1 MSFLDPGCIIVLRS
15 VPYWRKHGARVF
27 SIQCNLFVFD
37 FLFHSCLV
45 VLGICLHVGGYMGR
59 GLIRSN
65 IIRLGIE
72 FRLDSLSLSTIISLP
87 RKLTELDFNVSLTA

>member
-1 MSFLDPGCIIVLRS
+1 
-15 VPYWRKHGARVF
+15 
-27 SIQCNLFVFD
+27 
-37 FLFHSCLV
+37 
-45 VLGICLHVGGYMGR
+45 MGR

>member
-1 MSFLDPGCIIVLRS
+1 MEQEFFQSNAISLSLT
-15 VPYWRKHGARVF
+15 
-27 SIQCNLFVFD
+27 

-45 VLGICLHVGGYMGR
+45 VLEICLHVGGYMGR

>member
-1 MSFLDPGCIIVLRS
+1 MEEEFN
-15 VPYWRKHGARVF
+15 